1 MREDWIGCKVES
13 ISEYLRGITYKKEN
27 ASDKELNGMFPIL
40 RANNIKDDKINFDDL
55 VFVDKNLIN
64 SNQILRK
71 NDILF
76 AMSSGSIHLV
86 GKSAFI
92 NDDLQFSFGAFC
104 GVLRPNSYINAKY
117 LSSYFS
123 SLGFKN
129 YISTV
134 AKGSNINN
142 LKREHLLNIQLPLP
156 PLPEQRAIVK
166 KLESLFSS
174 LDAGV
179 ADLKKA
185 EQQLK
190 IYRQAVLKKAFEGG
204 NEVKLSSCCI
214 KAERVNRRNIELESS
229 LKYIDIGSIDNK
241 LNKIIG
247 SKEYLWKDAPSR
259 AQQII
264 KNGDI
269 LFSTV
274 RTYLRNI
281 AQVESDIYENE
292 ICSSGF
298 TVLRAD
304 DTKLLNKYL
313 FHFTLYNGFLD
324 KLGELQ
330 TGTSYPAV
338 RDKDVFD
345 QLIPLPSV
353 EEQHQI
359 VKQIES
365 RLSVCDSIEQNI
377 KESLVKAEA
386 LRQSILKKAF
396 KGNLLTVKELE
407 ECKLAKDYEPASM
420 LLEKIKAE
428 KEASRA
434 LEKTI
439 SRKPK
444 IKMDKKEILVLL
456 KENNNEMAVNQ
467 LWKDSIY
474 ENDIDAFYLKLKDL
488 SEQGKIIEIKNGK
501 EVTIKLI

>member
-1 MREDWIGCKVES
+1 MREDWIECKFGDIITFKNGFAFKS
-13 ISEYLRGITYKKEN
+13 TGYLKSGIPIIRIGDIKEN
-27 ASDKELNGMFPIL
+27 EVLIEDAVCVDENKDLIEYEIEKDDILIAMSGATTGKFGRYNLNKKAYLNQRVGNIRPLSDKYIYKSF
-40 RANNIKDDKINFDDL
+40 
-55 VFVDKNLIN
+55 
-64 SNQILRK
+64 
-71 NDILF
+71 LF
-76 AMSSGSIHLV
+76 
-86 GKSAFI
+86 
-92 NDDLQFSFGAFC
+92 
-104 GVLRPNSYINAKY
+104 Y
-117 LSSYFS
+117 LLSQ
-123 SLGFKN
+123 
-129 YISTV
+129 
-134 AKGSNINN
+134 
-142 LKREHLLNIQLPLP
+142 LKREIERSAYGGAQPNISSKKIEELGVSFA

-185 EQQLK
+185 QQQLK

-204 NEVKLSSCCI
+204 NVVKLTNCCI
-214 KAERVNRRNIELESS
+214 KAEKVNRRSIDLESP

-247 SKEYLWKDAPSR
+247 FKEYLWKDAPSR

-264 KNGDI
+264 KKGDI

-304 DTKLLNKYL
+304 DKKLLNKYL

-338 RDKDVFD
+338 RDKDVFE

-377 KESLVKAEA
+377 KESLEKAEA

-396 KGNLLTVKELE
+396 EGNLLTAQELA
-407 ECKLAKDYEPASM
+407 ECKLAEDYEPASV
-420 LLEKIKAE
+420 LLERIKAE
-428 KEASRA
+428 Q
-434 LEKTI
+434 T
-439 SRKPK
+439 
-444 IKMDKKEILVLL
+444 
-456 KENNNEMAVNQ
+456 
-467 LWKDSIY
+467 
-474 ENDIDAFYLKLKDL
+474 
-488 SEQGKIIEIKNGK
+488 EIKAK
-501 EVTIKLI
+501 PSKK